1 MRVFVAVEI
10 SNDKILK
17 NIQTFQK
24 NVQID
29 AKPTKIDHIHFT
41 LKFLG
46 EIDENKCEQVK
57 DTIKKI
63 SFSSFDLSLKG
74 VGGFPNLKNPRVIWI
89 GIDENGA
96 EKLISITNK
105 IKIELATLGFEKAKK
120 FKPHLTIF
128 RVKKKI
134 GDISDIMK
142 EYETI
147 EFGTQSVSK
156 IKVKR
161 SVLSPKGPEYS
172 DLLEVNAKCIDT
184 TAFCF
189 SVSLLTRL
197 KT

>member
-10 SNDKILK
+10 SNNRILK
-17 NIQTFQK
+17 NIETFQK

-29 AKPTKIDHIHFT
+29 AKPTKIDQIHFT

-46 EIDENKCEQVK
+46 EIDEIRCEQVK

-63 SFSSFDLSLKG
+63 SFSSFDLLLKG

-89 GIDENGA
+89 RIDENGV
-96 EKLISITNK
+96 EKLTA
-105 IKIELATLGFEKAKK
+105 LANEIGMKLTSLGFEDDKK

-134 GDISDIMK
+134 NDISVMMK
-142 EYETI
+142 NYQTI
-147 EFGTQSVSK
+147 DFGTQTVSK

-172 DLLEVNAKCIDT
+172 DLLEVNAK
-184 TAFCF
+184 
-189 SVSLLTRL
+189 
-197 KT
+197 

>member
-10 SNDKILK
+10 SNYKILK

-24 NVQID
+24 NVQVD
-29 AKPTKIDHIHFT
+29 GKPIKIDQIHFT

-46 EIDENKCEQVK
+46 EIDEIKCEQVK
-57 DTIKKI
+57 NIVKKI

-96 EKLISITNK
+96 EKLSALVNETGMK
-105 IKIELATLGFEKAKK
+105 LTSLGFDDDKK

-134 GDISDIMK
+134 NDISVMMK
-142 EYETI
+142 DYQTV
-147 EFGTQSVSK
+147 EFGTQTVSK

-172 DLLEVNAKCIDT
+172 DLLEVNAK
-184 TAFCF
+184 
-189 SVSLLTRL
+189 
-197 KT
+197 